1 MSKIYLVNVGANRG
15 HASVARCPI
24 FEDDTFVFV
33 PFPHPGTH
41 GRRGCPKRAQPFLRG
56 IDSRDVHDDP
66 DWESLT
72 YSDNCGNPPALALK
86 RVQPSDI
93 LLFWA
98 LLWRNL
104 GRDWSGFTGEHGWY
118 LIGALRVREVL
129 DEGQR
134 ADDATAPNRAR
145 AARSVHFQPGK
156 PLEPDNR

>member
-1 MSKIYLVNVGANRG
+1 
-15 HASVARCPI
+15 
-24 FEDDTFVFV
+24 
-33 PFPHPGTH
+33 
-41 GRRGCPKRAQPFLRG
+41 LRG

-156 PLEPDNR
+156 PLEPDNRVFISSRRYSKLFPKAVDFQVTQGSGLIYRTIRTAAGHRLNRLGKHSWFSA